1 MPRKQVNVSFSP
13 EDYERLRDASGD
25 ARVTPSKFCRDVVLE
40 ALDAEDSPETDTDSF
55 PAWLIA
61 LLAFLR
67 PRRSSE
73 RG

>member
-1 MPRKQVNVSFSP
+1 MPRKQVNVSFSL
-13 EDYERLRDASGD
+13 EDYERLRNAAGD
-25 ARVTPSKFCRDVVLE
+25 ARVTPSQFVRDVVLDVLNDLE
-40 ALDAEDSPETDTDSF
+40 AEDSEENSF